1 MLLGGGSSG
10 GGLFFPLL
18 SLVSLAH
25 DVAAVARS
33 PLSAMVRHTWGLWT
47 FFLAST
53 LLSGWMKLLLHPTT
67 SQNVFLVFEG
77 AWEMI
82 HYTLCV
88 AD

>member
-1 MLLGGGSSG
+1 
-10 GGLFFPLL
+10 
-18 SLVSLAH
+18 
-25 DVAAVARS
+25 
-33 PLSAMVRHTWGLWT
+33 MVRHTWGLWT

-67 SQNVFLVFEG
+67 SQNVFLAFEG